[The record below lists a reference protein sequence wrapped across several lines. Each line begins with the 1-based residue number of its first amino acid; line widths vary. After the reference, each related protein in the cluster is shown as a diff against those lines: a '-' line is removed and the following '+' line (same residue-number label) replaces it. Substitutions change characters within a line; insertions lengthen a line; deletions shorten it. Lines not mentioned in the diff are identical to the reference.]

1 MGAKSVN
8 KKIKNK
14 RTVLIMAGG
23 TGGHVF
29 PALSVAKELSNDG
42 VKIVWL
48 GTRKGIEKRLVKSA
62 GYKIHYLTVEGLVGT
77 GIKRK
82 LLAPFTIVRAVFQA
96 LKVIRKVEPDCVLG
110 MGGFASGP
118 GGLAAKILGK
128 KIVIH
133 EQNAFAGLTNRKLA
147 NFADSVLT
155 GFRACEGLPETRI
168 WVGNPVRKEIYENRR
183 PSNLTKESEIRV
195 LVLGGSQGALSL
207 NQKLPQDLSTVAG
220 DKKLRVWHQTGDGN
234 SVDVNETYR
243 QLSGFSSVLVEEFI
257 KDIDVAYKW
266 ADLVVCR
273 AGAMTIS
280 ELMAAGK
287 PSVLIPYPYAAGD
300 HQTMNAKFVVNSD
313 AGLMVADSS
322 LGKDEFLRELK
333 SLIGSPEKIVKM
345 AGQAAKLYSSTS
357 ARQVAD
363 FCKGHMNA

>member
-1 MGAKSVN
+1 MGINRTKS
-8 KKIKNK
+8 KSKNTS
-14 RTVLIMAGG
+14 TVLIMAGG

-29 PALSVAKELSNDG
+29 PALSVAKELSKDG

-48 GTRKGIEKRLVKSA
+48 GTKKGIESRLVKKA

-82 LLAPFTIVRAVFQA
+82 LLAPFSIARAVFQA
-96 LKVIRKVEPDCVLG
+96 VMVIRRVNPACVLG

-118 GGLAAKILGK
+118 GGLAAKLLGK

-147 NFADSVLT
+147 DFADTILT

-168 WVGNPVRKEIYENRR
+168 WVGNPVRKEIFENRR
-183 PSNLTKESEIRV
+183 RSKFTKDSVMNI

-207 NQKLPQDLSTVAG
+207 NQKLPYDLSEVAF
-220 DKKLRVWHQTGDGN
+220 DQNIRVWHQTGSGK
-234 SVDVNETYR
+234 SEEVHKAYKE
-243 QLSGFSSVLVEEFI
+243 LSGFSSVLVEEFI
-257 KDIDVAYKW
+257 KDIDGAYNW
-266 ADLVVCR
+266 ADLVICR

-287 PSVLIPYPYAAGD
+287 PSILVPYPHAAGD
-300 HQTMNAKFVVNSD
+300 HQTKNAKFVVNAD
-313 AGLMVADSS
+313 AGLMIADSA

-333 SLIGSPEKIVKM
+333 SLVSTPKRIKKM
-345 AGQAAKLYSSTS
+345 AEHAAKLYRSTS
-357 ARQVAD
+357 AKQVAD
-363 FCKGHMNA
+363 FCKGHIDA